1 MDNSVQIHSG
11 VQHKSNID
19 MLIRLFDEAV
29 LQITAETVHSHLRS
43 SSPGSILVAHD
54 SGQNRIIGACL
65 IAPVDNYDYLLSN
78 SVSCPLPAQRCPT
91 ELTHIAVT
99 HSRQAN
105 GIGSRLVMTAATEA
119 PGPLVVQFHRSVRP
133 FYAKLGFDIA
143 PVSADMSE
151 TDINGASDDTEAMI
165 DVSASASASLST
177 HIIDST
183 VSNIPI
189 YCRGTLR

>member
-1 MDNSVQIHSG
+1 
-11 VQHKSNID
+11 
-19 MLIRLFDEAV
+19 
-29 LQITAETVHSHLRS
+29 
-43 SSPGSILVAHD
+43 
-54 SGQNRIIGACL
+54 
-65 IAPVDNYDYLLSN
+65 
-78 SVSCPLPAQRCPT
+78 
-91 ELTHIAVT
+91 
-99 HSRQAN
+99 
-105 GIGSRLVMTAATEA
+105 MTAATEA